1 MATKPIPPKA
11 EIASLEELAERMS
24 SSLERHL
31 AKAPKAERD
40 KVTQKLR
47 AIAKRAREAAGKR

>member
-11 EIASLEELAERMS
+11 EISSLEELADRMS
-24 SSLERHL
+24 SSLERRL
-31 AKAPKAERD
+31 ANASEPERE

-47 AIAKRAREAAGKR
+47 DIAKRARANAGKR